1 MLDLASSII
10 TLGDISRLLE
20 SLKTLNL
27 DLVSPEER
35 NEILTALQAA
45 LVEKVREWHDRQRL
59 TFSLDLSKTTWQIVR
74 EILDSARESG
84 KEGPVA
90 QYLVGAN
97 LQLRFPQI
105 DVENFS
111 YSTSDALQARPG
123 DFFVG
128 DTVFHITVAPIIGVY
143 ERCRANLRDGYRVY
157 LIVPDRLAVGVQ
169 QNAEGAERGRIFVE
183 SIEGFIGGNL
193 DEMSV
198 FSRRDMIRQLRRL
211 LEVYNMRVD
220 AVETDKSM
228 LIDLPPGLFDEN
240 GSR

>member
-1 MLDLASSII
+1 MGDLAIST
-10 TLGDISRLLE
+10 TLDDIRRLLE
-20 SLKTLNL
+20 SLKALEL
-27 DLVSPEER
+27 ELLSPEER

-45 LVEKVREWHDRQRL
+45 LVERVRDSHNRQRL
-59 TFSLDLSKTTWQIVR
+59 TFSFDPSKTTWQIVR
-74 EILDSARESG
+74 EILDSARKSG

-97 LQLRFPQI
+97 LQLRYPEIQV
-105 DVENFS
+105 DNFS
-111 YSTSDALQARPG
+111 YSTSDAQRAKPG

-128 DTVFHITVAPIIGVY
+128 DTAFHVTVAPMACVY
-143 ERCRANLRDGYRVY
+143 ERYRTNLSDGYRVY
-157 LIVPDRLAVGVQ
+157 LIVPDRLAVGAW
-169 QNAEGAERGRIFVE
+169 QNAEGVEMGRIFVK
-183 SIEGFIGGNL
+183 SIESFVGGNV

-198 FSRRDMIRQLRRL
+198 FSRRDIIRQFRRL

-228 LIDLPPGLFDEN
+228 MIDLPPGLFDES